1 MLVASVGSA
10 HIAIA
15 AGARYP
21 VQGLLAYRCSRCS
34 QVVEKTSSSSTTT
47 ELEPARIVKE
57 DATNND
63 FSTGYSGRGPL
74 NLAKSLLADLY
85 DEETAQEYGM
95 ALRDNLT
102 RELDRDF
109 EITAGEIDEVFQDIS
124 S

>member
-1 MLVASVGSA
+1 MNRSPDTVYHGEPE
-10 HIAIA
+10 
-15 AGARYP
+15 AGTVRVY
-21 VQGLLAYRCSRCS
+21 
-34 QVVEKTSSSSTTT
+34 VEENGTTT

-85 DEETAQEYGM
+85 DEETAQDYGM